1 MKHFYKRKKLFLLGI
16 VLLLY
21 AFVITPLL
29 VFNLQKQQDPRGRAA
44 ETDELASAGVTWAT
58 QQSAQGLCSETGEA
72 QVGVSFINTE
82 DNRSMNVTALDQNSG
97 KSVNV
102 GTVGPNE
109 TKTGTIA
116 MGKTSITGGTVKFS
130 LAWTDA
136 PNQTDSRTA
145 NYNAITCTPPVTPT
159 PAQPTTCGNASTDT
173 VLIVDRSSSMGPGN
187 KLVKAKNAAKKF
199 IDVMAKDSNNRI
211 ALVSFSTT
219 ATTNSTLTNNFN
231 TVKTQ
236 VDSLTANGYT
246 CQECGIKAA
255 SQVLSAGRPGV
266 KKAVVMLTDGQANYI
281 VGGNKEVD
289 KSVAEPKAMDA
300 VTAEF
305 SARKTVFFP
314 IGLGNVGASGEDKF
328 YGADFLKQISNLTG
342 GKYYFPAPE
351 ELEEVYQDISLLIGK
366 GIVSGYLF
374 TDTNGNAA
382 FDSGEP
388 KLSGKTVTLASSA
401 ITKTATTDSA
411 GNYSITGI
419 CDGSY
424 KLTQTLQS
432 GWTQTLPTDP
442 NGYSLTISNANSFTD
457 KNFGS
462 RLAPT
467 STPSPTVTKTP
478 TPTPTKTPTPT
489 PTATPKSRCADGIDN
504 DNNGFTDDK
513 DSTCHTDGNPK
524 NPNSYDPNKDG
535 EHGGNT
541 CADSKDNNNNNLID
555 GEDPV
560 CHTDKDPK
568 NPKSYDP
575 NLPESEIKTKLSVTV
590 LLDGIGNRGDNTN
603 PTATS
608 LSNKNPVH
616 KSKPATIELYNTSN
630 QLVAKGTGNITYDGS
645 LGQFAGSVLA
655 GGYLS
660 DGNYYLKVKLD
671 QYLRRQIP
679 PGIQTIKVG
688 QDNKMPPVS
697 LVAGDITNDNKLNIL
712 DYNSLLDCYSDLSAA
727 PNCSNS
733 DKKLASD
740 INDDSKV
747 NQIDYNLFL
756 REIATQPG
764 E

>member
-1 MKHFYKRKKLFLLGI
+1 MKHFYRRKKLFLLGI

-29 VFNLQKQQDPRGRAA
+29 VFNVQKKQDTRTRASEEA
-44 ETDELASAGVTWAT
+44 TDELANSGVTWAT
-58 QQSAQGLCSETGEA
+58 QQSAQSLCSATGEA
-72 QVGVSFINTE
+72 QVGVTFINTE

-109 TKTGTIA
+109 TKTGTI
-116 MGKTSITGGTVKFS
+116 STGQPTIGSGNVKFS

-136 PNQTDSRTA
+136 PNSTDQRTA
-145 NYNAITCTPPVTPT
+145 SYNGIACEPLTTPT
-159 PAQPTTCGNASTDT
+159 PVPQQTTCGNAPTDT
-173 VLIVDRSSSMGPGN
+173 VLIIDKSGSMGPGN
-187 KLVKAKNAAKKF
+187 KLVKAKNAAKNF
-199 IDVMAKDSNNRI
+199 IDVLSKDSNNRI

-219 ATTNSTLTNNFN
+219 ATTNSTLTNNY
-231 TVKTQ
+231 TSVKTQ
-236 VDSLTANGYT
+236 VDGLSANGYT

-255 SQVLSAGRPGV
+255 SQVLAAGRPGV
-266 KKAVVMLTDGQANYI
+266 KKVVVMLTDGQANFI
-281 VGGNKEVD
+281 VGGTKEVD
-289 KSVAEPKAMDA
+289 KSIAEPKAMSA
-300 VTAEF
+300 VNAEF
-305 SARKTVFFP
+305 SARKTAFFT
-314 IGLGNVGASGEDKF
+314 IGLGDAGASGENKF
-328 YGADFLKQISNLTG
+328 YGADFLKQISVSTG
-342 GKYYFPAPE
+342 GKYYFPAPD

-366 GIVSGYLF
+366 GLVSGF
-374 TDTNGNAA
+374 MFNDANSNAA
-382 FDSGEP
+382 YDSGEQ
-388 KLSGKTVTLASSA
+388 KLSGRTVKLSSSA
-401 ITKTATTDSA
+401 STANKTATSDNSGVYT
-411 GNYSITGI
+411 ITGI
-419 CDGSY
+419 CDGNY
-424 KLTQTLQS
+424 TLSQDLPT
-432 GWTQTLPTDP
+432 GWAQTLPNGT
-442 NGYSLTISNANSFTD
+442 NGYAIAINNASSFTD

-462 RLAPT
+462 KLAPT
-467 STPSPTVTKTP
+467 STPTPTVTKVPTPTFTP
-478 TPTPTKTPTPT
+478 TP
-489 PTATPKSRCADGIDN
+489 TPKSRCADGIDN
-504 DNNGFTDDK
+504 DTNGFIDDK

-524 NPNSYDPNKDG
+524 NPNSYDPKKDG

-568 NPKSYDP
+568 NPKTYDP

-608 LSNKNPVH
+608 LSNKTPEH

-630 QLVAKGTGNITYDGS
+630 QLVAKGTGNIAYDS
-645 LGQFAGSVLA
+645 TLGQFTGSVLA

-679 PGIQTIKVG
+679 PGIQTIKIG
-688 QDNKMPPVS
+688 QENKMPVVA

-712 DYNSLLDCYSDLSAA
+712 DYNSLLDCYSDLAAA
-727 PNCSNS
+727 PNCSNT

-740 INDDSKV
+740 INDDAKV
-747 NQIDYNLFL
+747 NQVDYNLFL